1 MDDYEDLIEDEDE
14 DEPNYDNVII
24 PITVNLLGLDSNA
37 FIILGVMLKELKR
50 AKRDGKCTQ
59 EQIDD
64 FQAEATAGDYDH
76 LLATCMKWVD
86 VQ

>member
-1 MDDYEDLIEDEDE
+1 MEQEVTDDEAEFGE
-14 DEPNYDNVII
+14 VIV
-24 PITVNLLGLDSNA
+24 PITVHLLGVDSNA
-37 FIILGVMLKELKR
+37 SMILGVMLKELKR

-59 EQIDD
+59 GQIDE
-64 FQAEATAGDYDH
+64 FQKEATAGDYNH